1 MLGPV
6 AFTVCFVLGGIF
18 IATVFAELTAL
29 NKFAKE
35 NNLPGISNNMFKSSS
50 DFWRLRNG
58 SSAHLVKMTEKSLRR
73 RKLQNPPPELYVCD
87 LIRRLKSATD

>member
-6 AFTVCFVLGGIF
+6 AFIVSFVLCGIF

-35 NNLPGISNNMFKSSS
+35 HNLPGISNNMFKSSS
-50 DFWRLRNG
+50 DFLRLRNAVPVG
-58 SSAHLVKMTEKSLRR
+58 ELRSR
-73 RKLQNPPPELYVCD
+73 IKWLEAVG
-87 LIRRLKSATD
+87 LICWFAVAVLNGLAFFKR